1 MLRGPAAG
9 CMNRRQALQGLAAAP
24 LPAWA
29 QAPAWRL
36 DAPNPVPIS
45 PRLFTSGQPT
55 PQALAGL
62 AQRGFQAVLYLAP
75 STVEDAVPD
84 EPAILARQGIDFVH
98 IPIPFATPTPEHV
111 QAVSKALSQR
121 ASQQVLVHCQI
132 NLRASTMVFL
142 HRVITL
148 REPPAPAWQ
157 AVAQVWT
164 PEGSWARLVQ
174 QQLKAHH
181 IDFQPL

>member
-1 MLRGPAAG
+1 
-9 CMNRRQALQGLAAAP
+9 MNIRRRQAVLGLAMAP
-24 LPAWA
+24 LPTWP

-36 DAPNPVPIS
+36 EAPNPVQIS
-45 PRLFTSGQPT
+45 PRLLTSGQPT

-62 AQRGFQAVLYLAP
+62 GQRGFQAVLYLAP
-75 STVEDAVPD
+75 STVEDAVPE
-84 EPAILARQGIDFVH
+84 EPAILARQGIAFVH
-98 IPIPFATPTPEHV
+98 IPIPFGAPTPAHV
-111 QAVSKALSQR
+111 QAVSAALSQR
-121 ASQQVLVHCQI
+121 AAQQVLVHCQI

-164 PEGSWARLVQ
+164 PEGAWARLVQ